1 MILIKV
7 RWFSSIL
14 NKSKNNLKN
23 INNIK
28 NIDNINSILINKKN
42 QLSKPENEIIKH
54 NLSESHS
61 SQPYIVYKKPQKN
74 N

>member
-7 RWFSSIL
+7 RWFSSIFK
-14 NKSKNNLKN
+14 KSKNNLNNLKN
-23 INNIK
+23 IN
-28 NIDNINSILINKKN
+28 NINSILINKKN
-42 QLSKPENEIIKH
+42 QLSKPENKIIKH